1 MEIVAIFVLFVLLVV
16 YIRKTNQL
24 SEKILKLESETYGL
38 RNAVHSLQPAR
49 PEPKAERVTQPAPAV
64 SPTPIT
70 SSPIAPRPQP
80 QPSLSL
86 PPMPPSR
93 TREEWEA
100 LIGGKLLNRIGAF
113 ALILGVGFF
122 LKYAFDNNLISET
135 LRVAIGFITGA
146 LLLLGGA
153 RFHKKG
159 LAIFAQGLIGAG
171 ISIFYL
177 SVYASFNFYH
187 LVSQPVAFV
196 LMALVTAFT
205 FFHGMKYDSLAVAV
219 LGWAGG
225 FLTPF
230 LLSTG
235 QANEVGLFTY
245 IVLLNIGLLAILLKK
260 DAWVILEPLT
270 LAATYLIY
278 FAWLDKY
285 YVEEKLLVAAFFL
298 TIFWGLFYG
307 LDVFRIIKGTTAFEK
322 IRQTVAGANA
332 FLYFVGLYEIVDAQ
346 HHNWMSAVTLVL
358 GGVYFLTFLFVKPRQ
373 PDATLAL
380 RRYTLTAII
389 LLAIATEIQFDGFQ
403 TVIFWSIEALALVW
417 CGVNWKMRD
426 IWQAALVLS
435 GLALLRLIFTD
446 GALAYSPIVSFSLL
460 LNQRALAFFV
470 LTATLGAGA
479 ILFKRIDDKNSEL
492 IQTLSHVAWS
502 ILLFILCTVETNDFF
517 RRRLLEAT
525 GEVADSL
532 AFNRFM
538 TWATIWTIYSLPIVW
553 LGLRQKTLPIS
564 YSGLAGFGLAIIMIA
579 IQGIAFAPI
588 SQFTFALNWRAAV
601 FVLVIAGS
609 VVHALWLKANRQ
621 SHDWINDVVGILQ
634 VAIVLLLLDLFTG
647 ETRDIFKR
655 AIFFLRQKAG
665 DSEVAAQ
672 ITQLQ
677 NLQQLAL
684 SGVWLFYSVA
694 LMVTGIWRRLQ
705 GLRIIAIAL
714 FGITI
719 LKIFIYDLSFLERLY
734 RIFSF
739 IGLGVILLAVSYL
752 YQRYKA
758 VIFDSTKS

>member
-1 MEIVAIFVLFVLLVV
+1 MEIVAIFVLFVFLVV

-24 SEKILKLESETYGL
+24 SEKILKLESEIYGL
-38 RNAVHSLQPAR
+38 RNAVHSLQPA
-49 PEPKAERVTQPAPAV
+49 PKSATEPRVERVTQPAPAV
-64 SPTPIT
+64 SPTPAT
-70 SSPIAPRPQP
+70 SPPIAPRPQP
-80 QPSLSL
+80 SLAL
-86 PPMPPSR
+86 PPTPPSR

-135 LRVAIGFITGA
+135 LRVITGFITGA
-146 LLLLGGA
+146 LLLFGGA

-171 ISIFYL
+171 IAIFYL

-196 LMALVTAFT
+196 LMALVTALT

-245 IVLLNIGLLAILLKK
+245 ITLLNIGLLAILLKK

-278 FAWLDKY
+278 FTWLDKY
-285 YVEEKLLVAAFFL
+285 YVEEKLLVTVFFL

-307 LDVFRIIKGTTAFEK
+307 LDVFRIIKATTPFEK
-322 IRQTVAGANA
+322 IRQAVAGANA
-332 FLYFVGLYEIVDAQ
+332 FFYFVALYDIVDSQ
-346 HHNWMSAVTLVL
+346 HHHWMSAVTLVL
-358 GGVYFLTFLFVKPRQ
+358 GGVYFLTLLFIKQQQ
-373 PDATLAL
+373 PGATLAL

-403 TVIFWSIEALALVW
+403 TVIFWSLEALALVW
-417 CGVNWKMRD
+417 CGRHWKMRHV
-426 IWQAALVLS
+426 WQAALGLS

-446 GALAYSPIVSFSLL
+446 GALAYSPVSSFSLL
-460 LNQRALAFFV
+460 FNQRALAF
-470 LTATLGAGA
+470 LILSATLGASA
-479 ILFKRIDDKNSEL
+479 VLLKRIEEKNSGL
-492 IQTLSHVAWS
+492 IQDMLHGAWS
-502 ILLFILCTVETNDFF
+502 VLLFILFTVESNDYF
-517 RRRLLEAT
+517 RRRLLDAIDEIVT
-525 GEVADSL
+525 GLIFS
-532 AFNRFM
+532 RFM
-538 TWATIWTIYSLPIVW
+538 AWAAIWSAFSLPLVW
-553 LGLRQKTLPIS
+553 LGWRSKIFPVI
-564 YSGLAGFGLAIIMIA
+564 YSGLGSLGLAIVMIA
-579 IQGIAFAPI
+579 MQGITFDPI
-588 SQFTFALNWRAAV
+588 AKFTFLLNWRAAV
-601 FVLVIAGS
+601 FVLVIAAA
-609 VVHALWLKANRQ
+609 VIHTRWLSANRQ
-621 SHDWINDVVGILQ
+621 SYNWVKDVLGILQ
-634 VAIVLLLLDLFTG
+634 VAIVLLLLDLLTG

-655 AIFFLRQKAG
+655 AIFFLQQKAG
-665 DSEVAAQ
+665 DSEAAAQ

-684 SGVWLFYSVA
+684 SGVWLFYSVT

-758 VIFDSTKS
+758 VIFDAAK